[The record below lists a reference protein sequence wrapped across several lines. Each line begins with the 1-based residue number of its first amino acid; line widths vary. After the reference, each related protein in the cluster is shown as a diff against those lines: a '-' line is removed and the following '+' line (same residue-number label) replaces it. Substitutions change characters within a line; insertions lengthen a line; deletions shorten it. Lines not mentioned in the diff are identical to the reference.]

1 MKLRAVVIVLLTAS
15 AAVAQNTQTQRQG
28 QQQNVG
34 NTTTNSHN
42 LTSNAAGGAGGNA
55 TGGQGGTASASNAGE
70 QNSQV
75 SNYQDTRQTAT
86 AYAPPAFHTS
96 PCVKAWGAGAQ
107 APVAGLSLGGGK
119 VDKGCDIRETAAEFA
134 SQGSVLAYCKVMI
147 TEPSAK
153 KAGVTLEDC
162 MAVKAEPTLPP
173 PPPAAPSSAV
183 LPQIVVPPPQLTVN
197 LPPWPEPAVAPPPAA
212 PAAVAKKKIHG
223 KPCVT
228 PSKDSALSQ

>member
-15 AAVAQNTQTQRQG
+15 AVLAQNTQTQHQG

-42 LTSNAAGGAGGNA
+42 ISSTAAGGEGGNA
-55 TGGQGGTASASNAGE
+55 TGGQGGTSSASNAGE

-96 PCVKAWGAGAQ
+96 PCIKAWGAGAQ

-134 SQGSVLAYCKVMI
+134 SQGSLLAYCKVMI

-162 MAVKAEPTLPP
+162 MAVKTAPALPP
-173 PPPAAPSSAV
+173 PQAAELAPAV

-197 LPPWPEPAVAPPPAA
+197 LPPWPEPAAAPPPPA
-212 PAAVAKKKIHG
+212 PAVAKKRIQG
-223 KPCVT
+223 KPCVA
-228 PSKDSALSQ
+228 PGRDPAIPQ